1 MSMKNRVGVASV
13 LALALAACGSNDLT
27 DDAGTIIAPPP
38 GADAAVTVP
47 GADAAVTVPGTDAG
61 TTTVDPDPYVW
72 VVIQDTE
79 QKACTTNG
87 PGSDID
93 AVAKLA
99 ADGTVLGWGT
109 NATYTANPAG
119 NACENADCNGKNC
132 KYAAISKTFTPEE
145 LVKRTEGKVNGQV
158 NDVGDDVGYFSLNAG
173 TLSIQIGNLNGT
185 GLAQELKS
193 GDWIAVYEVDKSY
206 IDSGAA
212 GATCVCAPEHY
223 TVTLQSQTGTKVLP
237 LSPALYNPSNTAC
250 TLTATSTEGCG
261 STTFAVP

>member
-1 MSMKNRVGVASV
+1 MSIKNRVGLASV
-13 LALALAACGSNDLT
+13 LALTLAACGSNDAT
-27 DDAGTIIAPPP
+27 DDAGTIYVPPSP
-38 GADAAVTVP
+38 DAAVTTPSPDAAVTVEEP
-47 GADAAVTVPGTDAG
+47 L
-61 TTTVDPDPYVW
+61 VW

-99 ADGTVLGWGT
+99 ADGTVLGWGM
-109 NATYTANPAG
+109 NATYNPNTAY
-119 NACENADCNGKNC
+119 ACEAADCNKGNC
-132 KYAAISKTFTPEE
+132 KYAANSTTFTLEN
-145 LVKRTEGKVNGQV
+145 LLKRTEGPVDGQV

-173 TLSIQIGNLNGT
+173 GISIQIGNLNGT

-206 IDSGAA
+206 ITAGAA
-212 GATCVCAPEHY
+212 AATCVCAPEHY
-223 TVTLQSQTGTKVLP
+223 TVKLQSQSGKRIVDLKP
-237 LSPALYNPSNTAC
+237 VAYNTDNTAC
-250 TLTATSTEGCG
+250 GVASATSTEGCG